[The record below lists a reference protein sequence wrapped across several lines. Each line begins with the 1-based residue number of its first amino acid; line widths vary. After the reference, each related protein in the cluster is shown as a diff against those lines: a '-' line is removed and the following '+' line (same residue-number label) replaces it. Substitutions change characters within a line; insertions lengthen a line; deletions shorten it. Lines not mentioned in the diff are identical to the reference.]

1 MKTNAECIAT
11 LIDLIEEHL
20 TEEISL
26 DDLAAAVGYSK
37 YHLHRMF
44 SACIG
49 FPVHQYIQR
58 RRLTEAARRLLFSD
72 DAILDIAVAAGY
84 ESQQAFTLAFK
95 EMYKKP
101 PLDYRRQRQYQPIQ
115 LKFSM
120 EGNLSHLRS
129 DRIMDIKTI
138 ESQAI
143 HLHGFKANTR
153 AGFFAIPMLWNKL
166 HRCKNTLPNRTAP
179 NYLVG
184 LNRYGENFSY
194 EGKQPVFD
202 YYAAVEVST
211 PDPVPPKMEAITLP
225 AGKYVVFTFRGKTQD
240 SLQPVMDHIYKT
252 WLPES
257 TCRLNEQARYDLA
270 RYGEITDE
278 KGQAEIEVWLPI
290 L

>member
-20 TEEISL
+20 SDEISL
-26 DDLAAAVGYSK
+26 DELAEAVGYSK

-44 SACIG
+44 SALIG

-84 ESQQAFTLAFK
+84 ESQQAFTRAFK

-101 PLDYRRQRQYQPIQ
+101 PLDYRRQRQFQPIQ

-129 DRIMDIKTI
+129 DRLMDIKTI
-138 ESQAI
+138 ESGPI
-143 HLHGFKANTR
+143 HLMGFTANTR
-153 AGFFAIPMLWNKL
+153 SGFFMIPRLWGQM
-166 HRCKNTLPNRTAP
+166 HRAKKNIPNRTHP
-179 NYLVG
+179 DYLVA
-184 LNRYGENFSY
+184 LNQYGEHFAM
-194 EGKQPVFD
+194 EGSQPAFD
-202 YYAAVEVST
+202 YYAAVEVSS
-211 PDPVPPKMEAITLP
+211 PEPVLPKMKAVTLP
-225 AGKYVVFTFRGKTQD
+225 ASKYVVFTLRGKPQD
-240 SLQPVMDHIYKT
+240 SLEPVIDYIYKT
-252 WLPES
+252 WFPES
-257 TCRLNEQARYDLA
+257 TCQLNDKARYDLV
-270 RYGEITDE
+270 RSSEIADE
-278 KGQAEIEVWLPI
+278 KGQADIEVWVPI